1 MQRCPAH
8 TKAADGIRATGEFEE
23 PEQWR
28 FEWARSYTRDEW
40 LDALPTSGG
49 AIPPTSLTG
58 LLAGI
63 GYAIDAVGG
72 SFTMNY
78 LRS

>member
-1 MQRCPAH
+1 MQ
-8 TKAADGIRATGEFEE
+8 ATGAFDV

-28 FEWARSYTRDEW
+28 FEWDQPYTRDEW

-49 AIPPTSLTG
+49 AVAESRLAG
-58 LLAGI
+58 LLEGVRA
-63 GYAIDAVGG
+63 AIDAVGG

-78 LRS
+78 VTFVVTAVRRT